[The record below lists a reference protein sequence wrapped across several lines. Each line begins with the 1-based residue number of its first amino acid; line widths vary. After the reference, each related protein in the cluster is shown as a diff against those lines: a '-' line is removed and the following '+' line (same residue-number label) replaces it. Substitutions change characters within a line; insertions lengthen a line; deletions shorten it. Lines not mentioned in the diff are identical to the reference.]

1 LAANSQEMTA
11 RVTRLC
17 ALALAGPLTVGG
29 LMDASTGS
37 RAIWMTLRGMS
48 EDRLKVL
55 GEEYAVTWLLDSL
68 RDEGR
73 ELVEHAR
80 ASGHRIVLISD
91 HLEPLVHPLADQLG
105 ADTLFANRMEIRDG
119 RVTGRLKD
127 PVVARFGGRLLLDY
141 ASANQID
148 LSRSLAYGAREQD
161 AMFLAKMGQPCAVY
175 PDRALRRI
183 ARDLS
188 WPVVEGA

>member
-1 LAANSQEMTA
+1 
-11 RVTRLC
+11 
-17 ALALAGPLTVGG
+17 
-29 LMDASTGS
+29 
-37 RAIWMTLRGMS
+37 MS

-55 GEEYAVTWLLDSL
+55 GEEYAASWLLGSV

-80 ASGHRIVLISD
+80 AAGHRIVLISD
-91 HLEPLVHPLADQLG
+91 HLEPLVSPLAEELG
-105 ADTLFANRMEIRDG
+105 ADALFANRMEIRDG

-148 LSRSLAYGAREQD
+148 LAQSLAYGAREQD
-161 AMFLAKMGQPCAVY
+161 AMFLAKMGQPCAVH